1 MGAPIPIARKEP
13 MGDASDRDGREAGR
27 PHDADTTLWL
37 LERARNGDSRALGR
51 LCERVLPAV
60 RQWARGQVP
69 REARGMLDT
78 DDLVQDTL
86 LRTMDHV
93 SRLETERQRGLY
105 MYLRQALRNRIR
117 DELRKVQRRP
127 GPALPVPSA
136 VPEPAPG
143 PLERLIGRQKLE
155 RYEAALG
162 RLDPDEQAMVVARI
176 EFGLGWREI
185 ADVSGKSS
193 EDAARMAVGR
203 ALARIASELGD
214 D

>member
-1 MGAPIPIARKEP
+1 MADATSGDGGRAERAPSTE
-13 MGDASDRDGREAGR
+13 
-27 PHDADTTLWL
+27 TTLWL
-37 LERARNGDSRALGR
+37 LDRARNGDARALGR

-69 REARGMLDT
+69 REARGALDT

-86 LRTMDHV
+86 LRTLDHV

-117 DELRKVQRRP
+117 DELRRVQRRP
-127 GPALPVPSA
+127 GAAGPVPSA
-136 VPEPAPG
+136 VPEPSPG
-143 PLERLIGRQKLE
+143 PLERAIGRQRLD

-162 RLDPDEQAMVVARI
+162 LLDAEEQAMVVARI

-185 ADVSGKSS
+185 ADVSGKAS

-203 ALARIASELGD
+203 ALARIAAELGD
-214 D
+214 E